1 MHFPSII
8 DRYLIRKFIGTF
20 LFTTAALLVIII
32 VFDLSEKIDD
42 FLSRGAPTKAIIFDY
57 YFNFVPYFFNLFSYL
72 FIFIAVI
79 FFTSRLA
86 SRTEIIAI
94 LNGGVSYWRFVIPYI
109 CTALLLGVISLLLA
123 NFIIPNTNRTMREF
137 EKLYY
142 RNPYQNR
149 NINIHMQVSPGTFVY
164 VESFNVSN
172 QTGNKFAMEKFE
184 NGQEVYKITSPRIE
198 WHDSTKQWYLFEYL
212 VRTFDREQE
221 TFFKGNNL
229 DTAFEFNA
237 AEFSIDTE
245 DKKIMDYWELNRFID
260 KELLKG
266 PSNAAPYL
274 IEKYQRMMPPL
285 VSVILTLI
293 GVSLSSRKVRGGA
306 GINLVIGIALTFFY
320 IMLMQFASMFSIIG
334 GLSPFWSVM
343 LPNIPYMFV
352 AAFLM
357 LRAPK

>member
-1 MHFPSII
+1 MNFPSII
-8 DRYLIRKFIGTF
+8 DRYIFRKFVGTF
-20 LFTTAALLVIII
+20 LFSTVALLVIII
-32 VFDLSEKIDD
+32 VFDLSERIDD
-42 FLSRGAPTKAIIFDY
+42 FLSRGAPTEAIIFDY

-94 LNGGVSYWRFVIPYI
+94 LNGGVSFWRFMTPYI
-109 CTALLLGVISLLLA
+109 CTALLLGFISLLLA
-123 NFIIPNTNRTMREF
+123 NFIIPHTNSKMREF

-142 RNPYQNR
+142 RKPYQNR

-172 QTGNKFAMEKFE
+172 QTGNKFALEKFE
-184 NGQEVYKITSPRIE
+184 NDQTSYKLTSPRIE
-198 WHDSTKQWYLFEYL
+198 WRDSTQQWYLYEYL
-212 VRTFDREQE
+212 VRTFDGEKE
-221 TFFKGNNL
+221 SFFKGYHL
-229 DTAFEFNA
+229 DTIFEFKAN
-237 AEFSIDTE
+237 EFCIDTE

-266 PSNAAPYL
+266 LSNAAPYL
-274 IEKYQRMMPPL
+274 IEKYQRMMFPL

-293 GVSLSSRKVRGGA
+293 GVSLSSRKVRGGT
-306 GINLVIGIALTFFY
+306 GINLVIGIALTFLY
-320 IMLMQFASMFSIIG
+320 IMLMQFSSMFSIIG

-343 LPNIPYMFV
+343 LPNILYMLI

-357 LRAPK
+357 MRATK

>member
-1 MHFPSII
+1 MGFPSII
-8 DRYLIRKFIGTF
+8 DRYIIRKFIGTF
-20 LFTTAALLVIII
+20 LFSTAALLVIII
-32 VFDLSEKIDD
+32 VFDLSERIDD
-42 FLSRGAPTKAIIFDY
+42 FKGRGAPTEAIIFDY

-94 LNGGVSYWRFVIPYI
+94 LNGGVSFWRFLAPYI
-109 CTALLLGVISLLLA
+109 CTALILGFISLLLA
-123 NFIIPNTNRTMREF
+123 NFVIPHTNSKMREF

-142 RNPYQNR
+142 RKPYQNR

-172 QTGNKFAMEKFE
+172 QTGSKFALEKFE
-184 NGQEVYKITSPRIE
+184 KDQEVYKMTSPRIE
-198 WHDSTKQWYLFEYL
+198 WRDSTKQWYLYEYL
-212 VRTFDREQE
+212 VRTFDGENE
-221 TFFKGNNL
+221 TFFKGHHL
-229 DTAFEFNA
+229 DTTFEFK
-237 AEFSIDTE
+237 AEEFCIDTE

-266 PSNAAPYL
+266 SSNAAPYL
-274 IEKYQRMMPPL
+274 IEKYQRMIFPL

-293 GVSLSSRKVRGGA
+293 GVSLSSRKVRGGT
-306 GINLVIGIALTFFY
+306 GINLVIGIALTFLY
-320 IMLMQFASMFSIIG
+320 IMLMQFSSMFSIIL
-334 GLSPFWSVM
+334 GLPPFWSM
-343 LPNIPYMFV
+343 MIPNILYMLI

-357 LRAPK
+357 LRATK